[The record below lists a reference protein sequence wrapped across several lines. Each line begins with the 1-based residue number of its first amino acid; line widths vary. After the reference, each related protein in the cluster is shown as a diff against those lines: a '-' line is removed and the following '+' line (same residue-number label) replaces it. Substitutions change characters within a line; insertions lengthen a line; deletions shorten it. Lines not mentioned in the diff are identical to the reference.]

1 MKGRLQ
7 IASILRDQQGATAI
21 LIAVAFTVLLGFLAL
36 AIDMGYL
43 WVAQNELQNAADAG
57 SLAGARFL
65 TNQDGSINTNANQ
78 LAYNAATSNKS
89 TNIPAEV
96 NWSGGNSGDVQRG
109 HWSFATRTFT
119 PNANTVQTNLWFRS
133 KDDLDADVD
142 FINAIRVTT
151 RRQAQPVRMFVA
163 GILGHNSIEVV
174 TDAVAYIGFTGDM
187 TVSEV
192 DQPIAICAQSITNE
206 YGAPNCDIGRM
217 INSGNDDLSDYQ
229 SGGWTNF
236 DQESPCLG
244 GTNANEVNG
253 LVCNTSG
260 QTQILEVFQN
270 VGTQGGQ
277 IQSAFSSLYDCWQE
291 YLNTEGYVPWRLHL
305 PVVTCPD
312 RNVGVC
318 EEVVGMVTVDVVHIT
333 GPGTDP
339 DYINAPEQMDTWSCD
354 ADPNCSSLPP
364 GPAKGQCCWDSF
376 VGHFAL
382 ENLDGSP
389 VPYSKKNVY
398 FKPTCDAQLPA
409 GNSGGENFGVL
420 AKIPVLVE

>member
-78 LAYNAATSNKS
+78 LAYNGATSNKS

-133 KDDLDADVD
+133 KDDLDADVN
-142 FINAIRVTT
+142 FINAIRVRS

-163 GILGHNSIEVV
+163 GILGHSSIEVV

-206 YGAPNCDIGRM
+206 HGAPNCDIGRM
-217 INSGNDDLSDYQ
+217 INSGSKLETHQ

-236 DQESPCLG
+236 NQESPCLG
-244 GTNANEVNG
+244 GTNANEVNS

-277 IQSAFSSLYDCWQE
+277 IQSAFSSLYDCWQA
-291 YLNTEGYVPWRLHL
+291 YLNTEGYVPWQLRL

-312 RNVGVC
+312 NNVGVC
-318 EEVVGMVTVDVVHIT
+318 EMVVGMVTVDVVHIT
-333 GPGTDP
+333 GPGEDP
-339 DYINAPEQMDTWSCD
+339 DYLEAPTVMAGWSNGSTD
-354 ADPNCSSLPP
+354 
-364 GPAKGQCCWDSF
+364 GYQRWQSF
-376 VGHFAL
+376 VAHFAL

-389 VPYSKKNVY
+389 VPYSKKNIY
-398 FKPTCDAQLPA
+398 FKPNCDAQLAA
-409 GNSGGENFGVL
+409 GNSGGDNFGMM